1 MAGKKSGGNK
11 RKPGGATASRKP
23 NASRRPNTS
32 HKPSASHEAQ
42 AKNSGQSRGLWVVGA
57 LLVGSIVAAAVFAG
71 SGARPAPPVSSE
83 EAKYLG
89 RFLPSGYSEPRVTE
103 AAAYSSTWNMS
114 SVTPASG
121 DGGISVPVAEVAS
134 KKIVSFKYAKPGGEA
149 IPLVAYAKPSGK
161 LFLGVS
167 YCVPCKGEGQ
177 RIESDGTLTCESCG
191 TKRDLETMAGIS
203 GACKLY
209 PLDELP
215 AKVSGDKIVVDKSA
229 LDGWTPQ
236 PLDRKVG

>member
-11 RKPGGATASRKP
+11 RKPGGVNAGRKASANRKSQP
-23 NASRRPNTS
+23 
-32 HKPSASHEAQ
+32 K
-42 AKNSGQSRGLWVVGA
+42 KSGQNRGLLVVGA

-71 SGARPAPPVSSE
+71 GGAKPAPPASSE

-89 RFLPSGYSEPRVTE
+89 RFLPGGYSEPRVTE
-103 AAAYSSTWNMS
+103 AAAYSSTWKMS
-114 SVTPASG
+114 SVKPASG
-121 DGGISVPVAEVAS
+121 DGGISIPVAEVAS
-134 KKIVSFKYAKPGGEA
+134 KKIVSFQYAKPGGEA

-191 TKRDLETMAGIS
+191 TKRDLETMAGLS

-215 AKVSGDKIVVDKSA
+215 AKISGGKIVVEQDA

>member
-11 RKPGGATASRKP
+11 RKPGGANASRKP
-23 NASRRPNTS
+23 SVSR
-32 HKPSASHEAQ
+32 KPSASRKPQ
-42 AKNSGQSRGLWVVGA
+42 PKKTGQNRGLWVVGA

-71 SGARPAPPVSSE
+71 GGAKPAPPVSSE

-89 RFLPSGYSEPRVTE
+89 RFLPGGYSEPKVTE
-103 AAAYSSTWNMS
+103 AAAYSSTWKMS

-121 DGGISVPVAEVAS
+121 GGGISIPVAEVAS
-134 KKIVSFKYAKPGGEA
+134 KKIVSFKYSKPGGEA

-191 TKRDLETMAGIS
+191 TKRDLETMAGLS

-215 AKVSGDKIVVDKSA
+215 TKISGGRIVVEQGA
-229 LDGWTPQ
+229 LDSWTPQ